1 MSIAKISVATAAL
14 IMLAMPVAAS
24 QAEKEDAQIA
34 ISAAKAKIE
43 ANDRAGVNGPA
54 ADSQLQARDALEE
67 AQIQLA
73 RKHEGRAMAA
83 AKRANSLAD
92 LALVTA
98 QARQAEA
105 DRKAVAS
112 DQPQE

>member
-1 MSIAKISVATAAL
+1 MSIAKISVAAAAL
-14 IMLAMPVAAS
+14 VMLAVPAS
-24 QAEKEDAQIA
+24 ANQEDKERAQIA

-54 ADSQLQARDALEE
+54 ADSQIQARDALEE

-98 QARQAEA
+98 QARQADA
-105 DRKAVAS
+105 TRAAIAS